1 MAQTDTYLISRIH
14 DELVTQNKKL
24 DKIVKQLEAQT
35 ILQEGIFKQL
45 YLLCQIAST
54 PSDILKDS
62 YRRDSVDVFEET
74 QVTGYTHDE
83 KPMEENDE

>member
-1 MAQTDTYLISRIH
+1 MTKTDYYTISELH
-14 DELVTQNKKL
+14 DELTEQNKKL

-54 PSDILKDS
+54 PSDIQKDS

-74 QVTGYTHDE
+74 PVTGYTHDE